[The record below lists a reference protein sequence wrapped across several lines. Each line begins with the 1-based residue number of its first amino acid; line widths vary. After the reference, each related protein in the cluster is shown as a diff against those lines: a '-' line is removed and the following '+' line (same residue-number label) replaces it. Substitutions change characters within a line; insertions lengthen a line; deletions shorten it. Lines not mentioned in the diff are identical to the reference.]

1 MDILST
7 LSTLYPIAFLLVLS
21 SFLVWLHEQQD

>member
-1 MDILST
+1 MNIASIF
-7 LSTLYPIAFLLVLS
+7 STLYPIAFLLMLS

>member
-1 MDILST
+1 MILA
-7 LSTLYPIAFLLVLS
+7 LQALYPIAFLLMLS

>member
-1 MDILST
+1 MLAA
-7 LSTLYPIAFLLVLS
+7 LNALYPIAFLLMLS